1 MKIKRPSLKQKPRKQ
16 RGDLKR
22 KLRQAKRRKNKS
34 SGSVKEKSRKVRL
47 NRRREALTT
56 EKPRLRAFQK
66 EGVEF
71 IEQSDFR
78 CLLADSQGTG
88 KTVQALYAIGKNA
101 IKVCPVLVICPSSVV
116 WNWEKEAFK
125 WLRHKL
131 RCHVIEGMSD
141 PFPLR
146 LPHITV
152 VSWDLLCHRVD
163 DLCKYKWGMVVAD
176 EIHYAKNSEA
186 KRTQAIH
193 RILETSKTEKILIMS
208 GTPLVNSE
216 EEYQAVKDI
225 AGGDPPVLRRVLE
238 DVAPE
243 IPPKTRLYLP
253 VTMPNDLQREYEQAV
268 EEFGD
273 WLDEY
278 LTQVYGDPTEV
289 SDRIESTMRAEN
301 LIKIGYL
308 RRIVAR
314 GKIPSAC
321 AWTYKMVKKEKQPV
335 VVFGEHQD
343 ILDLYT
349 EGLRKLKIRLV
360 RLDGKTSRIERQQA
374 IDNFQDGKVDVF
386 LGSRSAFEGITL
398 VRATNLMFLERFYT
412 PASEEQAEDRI
423 RRIGQT
429 KPTYIW
435 YLTAIGTI
443 DERIEEI
450 VNRKRRIIA
459 RVVGQPTI
467 ASERL
472 ETVLDNW
479 DRLKP
484 LTTLSK
490 PLKVEPSISAPVPKT
505 PNPKFLRGV
514 LFNAENWSLPQIQR
528 ALRKRKNTIKEV
540 EMKGQYTFIQTKP
553 PENFIRSS
561 IKKIEV
567 ANEFFIVVGKPASN
581 SKRVS
586 NYRK

>member
-1 MKIKRPSLKQKPRKQ
+1 MKIKRPSLKKKPSSSRSN
-16 RGDLKR
+16 LKR
-22 KLRQAKRRKNKS
+22 TLRSAKRAKSKHKNS
-34 SGSVKEKSRKVRL
+34 NKEKARRARMEKRIQAL
-47 NRRREALTT
+47 NT
-56 EKPRLRAFQK
+56 EKPKLRDFQK

-88 KTVQALYAIGKNA
+88 KTVQALYTIGKNA
-101 IKVCPVLVICPSSVV
+101 VKVCPVLVICPSSVV

-131 RCHVIEGMSD
+131 RCHVIEGMTD
-141 PFPLR
+141 PFPVQ

-163 DLCKYKWGMVVAD
+163 DLCRYKWGMIVAD
-176 EIHYAKNSEA
+176 EIHYAKNADA

-193 RILETSKTEKILIMS
+193 RILETSQTEKILIMS
-208 GTPLVNSE
+208 GTPLVNNE

-225 AGGDPPVLRRVLE
+225 AGGDPPILRRVLE

-243 IPPKTRLYLP
+243 IPPKKRLYLP
-253 VTMPNDLQREYEQAV
+253 VTMPTDLQQEYDQAV
-268 EEFGD
+268 SEFGD

-278 LTQVYGDPTEV
+278 LTQIYGDPTQV
-289 SDRIESTMRAEN
+289 SDRIESTMKAEN

-321 AWTYKMVKKEKQPV
+321 AWTYNMVKKKKQPV

-349 EGLRKLKIRLV
+349 EGLRKLKIPLV
-360 RLDGKTSRIERQQA
+360 RLDGKTGRLERQQA
-374 IDNFQDGKVDVF
+374 IDNFQNGKVDVF

-412 PASEEQAEDRI
+412 PSAEEQAEDRI

-435 YLTAIGTI
+435 YLTASGTI
-443 DERIEEI
+443 DERIEQI
-450 VNRKRRIIA
+450 VDRKRRIIA

-467 ASERL
+467 QSEHL
-472 ETVLDNW
+472 TTVLDNW

-484 LTTLSK
+484 LNSLSK

-505 PNPKFLRGV
+505 PPPKFLRGV
-514 LFNAENWSLPQIQR
+514 LFNAEHWSLPQIQR
-528 ALRKRKNTIKEV
+528 ALRKRKNQIKNV
-540 EMKGQYTFIQTKP
+540 EIKGAYTFIQTKP
-553 PENFIRSS
+553 AENFIRST
-561 IKKIEV
+561 IKKIEI
-567 ANEFFIVVGKPASN
+567 ANEFFIVVGKPATN

>member
-1 MKIKRPSLKQKPRKQ
+1 MKRPSLKSKPSRTRGQLKKTLRK
-16 RGDLKR
+16 
-22 KLRQAKRRKNKS
+22 AKRSKRPKNPKD
-34 SGSVKEKSRKVRL
+34 KARKVRHQRKL
-47 NRRREALTT
+47 EALNT
-56 EKPRLRAFQK
+56 EKPKLRDFQK

-71 IEQSDFR
+71 IEQSNFR

-88 KTVQALYAIGKNA
+88 KTVQALYTIGKNA
-101 IKVCPVLVICPSSVV
+101 QMVCPVLVICPSSVV

-131 RCHVIEGMSD
+131 RCHIIEGMSD
-141 PFPLR
+141 PFPESM
-146 LPHITV
+146 PHITV

-163 DLCKYKWGMVVAD
+163 DLCRYKWGMIVAD

-193 RILETSKTEKILIMS
+193 RVLNTSQTDKILIMS
-208 GTPLVNSE
+208 GTPLVNNE

-225 AGGDPPVLRRVLE
+225 AGGDPPILRRVLE

-243 IPPKTRLYLP
+243 IPPKTRMYLP
-253 VTMPNDLQREYEQAV
+253 VTMPIELQQEYDQAV
-268 EEFGD
+268 AEFGD

-289 SDRIESTMRAEN
+289 SDRIDSTMKAEN

-321 AWTYKMVKKEKQPV
+321 AWTYNMVKVKKEPV

-360 RLDGKTSRIERQQA
+360 RLDGSTSRIERQQA

-450 VNRKRRIIA
+450 VDRKRRIIS

-467 ASERL
+467 ASEHL
-472 ETVLDNW
+472 DTVLDSW

-484 LTTLSK
+484 LRTISK
-490 PLKVEPSISAPVPKT
+490 PLKVEPSISAPIPKT
-505 PNPKFLRGV
+505 PNPKFLRGI
-514 LFNAENWSLPQIQR
+514 LFNAEHWSLPQVQKAI
-528 ALRKRKNTIKEV
+528 RKRKNTIKEV
-540 EMKGQYTFIQTKP
+540 EMKGEYTFIQTKA
-553 PENFIRSS
+553 PESFDRST

-567 ANEFFIVVGKPASN
+567 AHQFFIVVGKPATA
-581 SKRVS
+581 SKRVK
-586 NYRK
+586 NYKR

>member
-1 MKIKRPSLKQKPRKQ
+1 MKRPSLKQNPKRS
-16 RGDLKR
+16 RSNLKR
-22 KLRQAKRRKNKS
+22 MLRKASKPKRKKNPKD
-34 SGSVKEKSRKVRL
+34 KARKVRHQRKL
-47 NRRREALTT
+47 EALNT
-56 EKPRLRAFQK
+56 EKPRLRDFQK

-71 IEQSDFR
+71 IEQSGFR

-88 KTVQALYAIGKNA
+88 KTVQALYTIGKNA
-101 IKVCPVLVICPSSVV
+101 KEVCPVLVICPSSVV

-131 RCHVIEGMSD
+131 RCHIIEGMSD
-141 PFPLR
+141 PFPEAM
-146 LPHITV
+146 PHITV

-176 EIHYAKNSEA
+176 EIHYAKNAEA

-193 RILETSKTEKILIMS
+193 RILNTSQTDKVLIMS
-208 GTPLVNSE
+208 GTPLVNNE

-225 AGGDPPVLRRVLE
+225 AGGDPPIIRRVLE

-253 VTMPNDLQREYEQAV
+253 VTMPQELQDEYDQAV
-268 EEFGD
+268 AEFGD

-278 LTQVYGDPTEV
+278 LTRVYADPSEV
-289 SDRIESTMRAEN
+289 SDRIDSTMKAEN

-321 AWTYKMVKKEKQPV
+321 AWTYNMVKVKKEPV

-360 RLDGKTSRIERQQA
+360 RLDGSTSRIERQQA
-374 IDNFQDGKVDVF
+374 IDNFQEGKVDVF

-398 VRATNLMFLERFYT
+398 VRSTNLMFLERFYT

-429 KPTYIW
+429 KPTFIW
-435 YLTAIGTI
+435 YLTATGTI

-450 VNRKRRIIA
+450 VERKRRIIS
-459 RVVGQPTI
+459 RVVGQPEI

-484 LTTLSK
+484 LRTISK
-490 PLKVEPSISAPVPKT
+490 PLKVEPSISVPIPKT
-505 PNPKFLRGV
+505 PEPKFLRGV
-514 LFNAENWSLPQIQR
+514 LFNAENYALPQVQR
-528 ALRKRKNTIKEV
+528 AIRKRKNTIKEV
-540 EMKGQYTFIQTKP
+540 EMKGEYTFIQTKA
-553 PENFIRSS
+553 PEAFIRST

-567 ANEFFIVVGKPASN
+567 APQFYVVVGKPASK
-581 SKRVS
+581 SKRVQ

>member
-1 MKIKRPSLKQKPRKQ
+1 MKISRPNLNKKPNANRTE
-16 RGDLKR
+16 LKR
-22 KLRQAKRRKNKS
+22 KLRKAQKDKKPKNTTKDKGRKLRMQKRIDA
-34 SGSVKEKSRKVRL
+34 L
-47 NRRREALTT
+47 NT
-56 EKPRLRAFQK
+56 EKPKLRDFQK

-101 IKVCPVLVICPSSVV
+101 IKVCPVLIICPSSVV

-131 RCHVIEGMSD
+131 RCHIIEGMTD
-141 PFPLR
+141 PFPAQ

-163 DLCKYKWGMVVAD
+163 DLCRYKWGMVVAD
-176 EIHYAKNSEA
+176 EIHYAKNADA

-193 RILETSKTEKILIMS
+193 RILATSQTQKILIMS
-208 GTPLVNSE
+208 GTPLVNCE

-225 AGGDPPVLRRVLE
+225 AGGDPPILRRVLE

-243 IPPKTRLYLP
+243 IPPKKRLYLP
-253 VTMPNDLQREYEQAV
+253 VTMPTDLQQEYDQAV

-278 LTQVYGDPTEV
+278 LTQVYGDPSEV
-289 SDRIESTMRAEN
+289 SDRIDSTMKAEN

-321 AWTYKMVKKEKQPV
+321 AWTYNMVKVKKEPV

-349 EGLRKLKIRLV
+349 EGLRKLKIPLV
-360 RLDGKTSRIERQQA
+360 RLDGKTGRLERQQA
-374 IDNFQDGKVDVF
+374 IDNFQNGKVDVF

-398 VRATNLMFLERFYT
+398 VRSTNLMFLERFYT
-412 PASEEQAEDRI
+412 PSAEEQAEDRI

-429 KPTYIW
+429 KPTFIW
-435 YLTAIGTI
+435 YLTALQTI

-450 VNRKRRIIA
+450 VDRKRRIIA

-467 ASERL
+467 ETQNL
-472 ETVLDNW
+472 TTVLDNW

-484 LTTLSK
+484 LNSLSK
-490 PLKVEPSISAPVPKT
+490 PLKVEPSISAPIPKT
-505 PNPKFLRGV
+505 PEPKYLRGV

-528 ALRKRKNTIKEV
+528 ALRKRTHQIKDV
-540 EMKGQYTFIQTKP
+540 EIKGAYTFIQTKP
-553 PENFIRSS
+553 AENFIRST
-561 IKKIEV
+561 IKKIEI
-567 ANEFFIVVGKPASN
+567 AHEFFIVVGKPATN

>member
-1 MKIKRPSLKQKPRKQ
+1 MKRPSLKKTPR
-16 RGDLKR
+16 RSRASLKR
-22 KLRQAKRRKNKS
+22 TLKKAKNK
-34 SGSVKEKSRKVRL
+34 KKAKSPKDRARKVRHQRKL
-47 NRRREALTT
+47 EALNT
-56 EKPRLRAFQK
+56 EKPRLRDFQK

-71 IEQSDFR
+71 IERSDFR

-101 IKVCPVLVICPSSVV
+101 QKVCPVLVICPSSVV

-141 PFPLR
+141 PFPEVM
-146 LPHITV
+146 PHITV

-163 DLCKYKWGMVVAD
+163 DLCRYKWGMVVAD
-176 EIHYAKNSEA
+176 EIHYAKNAEA

-193 RILETSKTEKILIMS
+193 QILTTSQTEKVLIMS
-208 GTPLVNSE
+208 GTPLVNNE

-225 AGGDPPVLRRVLE
+225 AGGDPPIIRRVLE

-243 IPPKTRLYLP
+243 IPQKTRLYLP
-253 VTMPNDLQREYEQAV
+253 VTMPQELQDEYDQAV
-268 EEFGD
+268 TEFGD

-278 LTQVYGDPTEV
+278 LTRVYADQGIV
-289 SDRIESTMRAEN
+289 SDKIDSTMRAEN

-321 AWTYKMVKKEKQPV
+321 AWTYNMVKVRKEPV

-360 RLDGKTSRIERQQA
+360 RLDGSTSRIERQQA

-398 VRATNLMFLERFYT
+398 VRSKNLMFLERFYT

-429 KPTYIW
+429 EPTFIW
-435 YLTAIGTI
+435 YLTATGTI

-450 VNRKRRIIA
+450 VDRKRRIIA
-459 RVVGQPTI
+459 RVVGQPEI
-467 ASERL
+467 ASKRL

-479 DRLKP
+479 DRLEP
-484 LTTLSK
+484 LRTISK
-490 PLKVEPSISAPVPKT
+490 PLKVNPSVSVSIPRT

-514 LFNAENWSLPQIQR
+514 LFNAENYALPQVQKAI
-528 ALRKRKNTIKEV
+528 RKRKNTIKEV
-540 EMKGQYTFIQTKP
+540 EMKGEYTFIQTKA
-553 PENFIRSS
+553 PEAFIRST

-567 ANEFFIVVGKPASN
+567 APEFFIVVGKPASK
-581 SKRVS
+581 SKRVQ

>member
-1 MKIKRPSLKQKPRKQ
+1 MKINRPKANKKRSRKNLKNTLRKAK
-16 RGDLKR
+16 RTKR
-22 KLRQAKRRKNKS
+22 KSKNSK
-34 SGSVKEKSRKVRL
+34 KEKSRRARL
-47 NRRREALTT
+47 
-56 EKPRLRAFQK
+56 EKRIEVLSSERPKLRDFQK

-88 KTVQALYAIGKNA
+88 KTIQALYAIGKNA
-101 IKVCPVLVICPSSVV
+101 IEVCPVLVVCPSSVV

-125 WLRHKL
+125 WLRNKL
-131 RCHVIEGMSD
+131 RCHIIEGMSD
-141 PFPLR
+141 PFPSKV
-146 LPHITV
+146 PHITV

-163 DLCKYKWGMVVAD
+163 DLCRHKWGMIVAD
-176 EIHYAKNSEA
+176 EIHYAKNPDA
-186 KRTQAIH
+186 KRTRAIH
-193 RILETSKTEKILIMS
+193 RILETSQTEKIMIMS
-208 GTPLVNSE
+208 GTPLVNNE
-216 EEYQAVKDI
+216 EEYQSVKDI
-225 AGGDPPVLRRVLE
+225 AGGNPPVLRRVLE

-253 VTMPNDLQREYEQAV
+253 VTMPADLQLEYDQAV
-268 EEFGD
+268 AEFGD

-278 LTQVYGDPTEV
+278 LTKVYGDPTEV
-289 SDRIESTMRAEN
+289 LDRIESTMKAEN

-321 AWTYKMVKKEKQPV
+321 AWTYNMVKIKKQPV

-349 EGLRKLKIRLV
+349 EGLRKLKIPLV
-360 RLDGKTSRIERQQA
+360 RLDGKTGRLERQQA
-374 IDNFQDGKVDVF
+374 IDNFMAGKVDVF

-398 VRATNLMFLERFYT
+398 VRASNLRFLERFYT

-429 KPTYIW
+429 KPTFMW
-435 YLTAIGTI
+435 YLTAKNTI

-450 VNRKRRIIA
+450 VDRKRRIIA

-467 ASERL
+467 DSRHL
-472 ETVLDNW
+472 DTVLDNW

-484 LTTLSK
+484 LNNLSK
-490 PLKVEPSISAPVPKT
+490 PLKVEPSIVAPVPKT

-514 LFNAENWSLPQIQR
+514 LFNAEHWSLPQIQR
-528 ALRKRKNTIKEV
+528 TLRKRKNQVKEI
-540 EMKGQYTFIQTKP
+540 EMKGIYTFIHTKP
-553 PENFIRSS
+553 AENFIRSS
-561 IKKIEV
+561 IKKIEI
-567 ANEFFIVVGKPASN
+567 AHEFFIVVGKPATN

>member
-1 MKIKRPSLKQKPRKQ
+1 MKIKRPSLKKKPNASRK
-16 RGDLKR
+16 DLKR
-22 KLRQAKRRKNKS
+22 TLRKAKRSKKKSKNTA
-34 SGSVKEKSRKVRL
+34 KEKARRARHEKRIQAL
-47 NRRREALTT
+47 NT
-56 EKPRLRAFQK
+56 EKPKLRDFQK
-66 EGVEF
+66 AGVEF

-141 PFPLR
+141 PFPAQ

-163 DLCKYKWGMVVAD
+163 DLCRYKWGMIVAD
-176 EIHYAKNSEA
+176 EIHYAKNADA

-193 RILETSKTEKILIMS
+193 KILETSQTEKILIMS
-208 GTPLVNSE
+208 GTPLVNNA

-253 VTMPNDLQREYEQAV
+253 VTMPNDLQQEYEQAV
-268 EEFGD
+268 VEFGD

-278 LTQVYGDPTEV
+278 LTQVYGDPIVV
-289 SDRIESTMRAEN
+289 SDRIDSTMKAEN
-301 LIKIGYL
+301 LIKMGYL

-321 AWTYKMVKKEKQPV
+321 AWTYNMVKKKKQPV

-349 EGLRKLKIRLV
+349 EGLRKLKIPLV
-360 RLDGKTSRIERQQA
+360 RLDGKTGRLERQQA
-374 IDNFQDGKVDVF
+374 IDNFMAGKVDVF

-398 VRATNLMFLERFYT
+398 VRSTNAMFLERFYT
-412 PASEEQAEDRI
+412 PSAEEQAEDRI

-429 KPTYIW
+429 KPTHIW
-435 YLTAIGTI
+435 YLTATNTI

-450 VNRKRRIIA
+450 VERKRRIIA
-459 RVVGQPTI
+459 RIVGQPEI
-467 ASERL
+467 ATQHL
-472 ETVLDNW
+472 TTVLDNW

-484 LTTLSK
+484 LNSLSK
-490 PLKVEPSISAPVPKT
+490 PLKIEPSISAPVPKT
-505 PNPKFLRGV
+505 PASKFLRGV

-528 ALRKRKNTIKEV
+528 ALRKRKHQIKDV
-540 EMKGQYTFIQTKP
+540 EIKGAYTFIQTKP
-553 PENFIRSS
+553 AENFIRST
-561 IKKIEV
+561 IKKIEI
-567 ANEFFIVVGKPASN
+567 AHEFFIVVGKPATN

>member
-1 MKIKRPSLKQKPRKQ
+1 MKRPSLKSSPRKS
-16 RGDLKR
+16 RGQLKR
-22 KLRQAKRRKNKS
+22 TLKKSKRSRSKKTPKDKARQMRRERKLDALNMVRPKLR
-34 SGSVKEKSRKVRL
+34 
-47 NRRREALTT
+47 
-56 EKPRLRAFQK
+56 PFQE
-66 EGVEF
+66 EGVKF
-71 IEQSDFR
+71 IEDSRFC

-88 KTVQALYAIGKNA
+88 KTVQALYTVGKNA
-101 IKVCPVLVICPSSVV
+101 REVCPVLVICPSSVV

-125 WLRHKL
+125 WLRHRL

-141 PFPLR
+141 PFPEVM
-146 LPHITV
+146 PHITV

-163 DLCKYKWGMVVAD
+163 DLCKYKWNMVIAD
-176 EIHYAKNSEA
+176 EIHYAKSAEA

-193 RILETSKTEKILIMS
+193 QILNTSETDKILIMS
-208 GTPLVNSE
+208 GTPLVNNE

-253 VTMPNDLQREYEQAV
+253 VTIPLEMQQEYDQAV
-268 EEFGD
+268 EEFGE

-278 LTQVYGDPTEV
+278 LTQIYADASEV
-289 SDRIESTMRAEN
+289 NDRIDRTMKAEN

-308 RRIVAR
+308 RRIIAR
-314 GKIPSAC
+314 GKVPSAC
-321 AWTYKMVKKEKQPV
+321 AWTYNMVKKKGEPV

-349 EGLRKLKIRLV
+349 EGLRRLKIPLV
-360 RLDGKTSRIERQQA
+360 RLDGSTSRIERQKA

-398 VRATNLMFLERFYT
+398 VRSTNLMFLERFYT
-412 PASEEQAEDRI
+412 PAKEEQAEDRI

-435 YLTAIGTI
+435 YLTAKGTI

-450 VNRKRRIIA
+450 VERKRRIIS
-459 RVVGQPTI
+459 RVVGQPEIDTR
-467 ASERL
+467 EL
-472 ETVLDNW
+472 ETILDNW

-484 LTTLSK
+484 IDGLTK
-490 PLKVEPSISAPVPKT
+490 PLKVEPSVEAPVPKT
-505 PNPKFLRGV
+505 PNPKLLRGV
-514 LFNAENWSLPQIQR
+514 LFNAEHWSMPQIQR
-528 ALRKRKNTIKEV
+528 ALRKRKNQIKEV
-540 EMKGQYTFIQTKP
+540 ELKGQFTFIHTKSADS
-553 PENFIRSS
+553 FIRST
-561 IKKIEV
+561 IKKIEI
-567 ANEFFIVVGKPASN
+567 APQFFIVVGKPATG
-581 SKRVS
+581 SKRVK
-586 NYRK
+586 NYQRR